1 MKLKLIGCVCA
12 AALLAG
18 CVTNNHLYQWGN
30 YEETLF
36 AHFHEPEVK
45 EEMLTAYMA
54 FLEKAQTKKTKK
66 VAPGLFAEAGTFML
80 EKGDTKAAIRFYEL
94 ELSVWPESE
103 PLMSM
108 LIHNLNA
115 REQTAQEQTQ

>member
-1 MKLKLIGCVCA
+1 MKLKLLGCVCA

-18 CVTNNHLYQWGN
+18 CATNNHLYQWGN
-30 YEETLF
+30 YEDTLF

-54 FLEKAQTKKTKK
+54 FLEKAPTKNTKK

-108 LIHNLNA
+108 LIRNLNA
-115 REQTAQEQTQ
+115 REQAVQEQAK